1 MILLRKSYNIKLML
15 LQSSNSKP
23 RPNQLKWFKITNK
36 TQINTK
42 EKRKRT
48 ITLKKKRTK

>member
-1 MILLRKSYNIKLML
+1 MILLRKKSNIKLML
-15 LQSSNSKP
+15 LHRSNNKP
-23 RPNQLKWFKITNK
+23 RPNQFKWFKITNK